1 MNNSFVY
8 SWSDKNTS
16 KVYVGV
22 HKGHEQDGYICSSKS
37 VLKEYAERPKD
48 FIRQIIAKGEWKDC
62 IIFEK
67 KINQQL
73 IKNTNTTY
81 NRHAYPAIVN
91 KIPPMLGKKH
101 SEETKKKLMGRVHSP
116 EVLNQISLK
125 LKGRISPRKGVS
137 LSEETKTKISEKMKG
152 RVSPMKGRV
161 SSALTK
167 EKLSKAHMGKIVSE
181 ETRKKLS
188 DSAKNQW
195 LRAKG
200 A

>member
-1 MNNSFVY
+1 MINAFVY
-8 SWSDKNTS
+8 SWSDYKTA

-22 HKGHEQDGYICSSKS
+22 HKGHEEDGYICSSVWMKS
-37 VLKEYAERPKD
+37 EYEKRPKD
-48 FIRQIIAKGEWKDC
+48 FIRQIIAKGNWKDC

-73 IKNTNTTY
+73 IKDTNTTY
-81 NRHAYPAIVN
+81 NRHAYPAIIN
-91 KIPPMLGKKH
+91 DIHPMLGKKH
-101 SEETKKKLMGRVHSP
+101 SEETKKKFIGRVHSP

-125 LKGRISPRKGVS
+125 LKGRISPRKDVS

-152 RVSPMKGRV
+152 RISPRKGVSL
-161 SSALTK
+161 SELTK